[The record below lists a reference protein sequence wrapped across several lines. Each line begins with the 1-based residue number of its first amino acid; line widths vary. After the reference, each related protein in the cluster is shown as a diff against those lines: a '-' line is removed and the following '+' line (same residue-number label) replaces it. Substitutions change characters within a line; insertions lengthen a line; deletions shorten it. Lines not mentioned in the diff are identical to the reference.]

1 MTQNSWDE
9 AATGW
14 DTRADTRLYA
24 ERAFESWN
32 RKIAPLVSDLTES
45 RVLDFGCGTGLLTEK
60 LAPLC
65 GHIVAVDTSAKMID
79 VLRSKIVDK
88 HIGNITPHEVNVDS
102 RKCFRGVFPSNLL

>member
-32 RKIAPLVSDLTES
+32 RKIAPLVSYLTES

-60 LAPLC
+60 LAPLYGEACTTLWTYRGGRHLC
-65 GHIVAVDTSAKMID
+65 GNDRCAAK
-79 VLRSKIVDK
+79 
-88 HIGNITPHEVNVDS
+88 EDS
-102 RKCFRGVFPSNLL
+102 R